1 MNSPSIGPEELKE
14 VDEAILDEL
23 SEGAR
28 TKGFLVDETG
38 YHRNTIWNRLEL
50 LEKTNVIE
58 CLHESTALYEINSD
72 PRDSTDE

>member
-1 MNSPSIGPEELKE
+1 MNSPSIGPEELRK
-14 VDEAILDEL
+14 VDEAILNEL
-23 SEGAR
+23 AEGAR

-58 CLHESTALYEINSD
+58 CLHDSTALYEVNED
-72 PRDSTDE
+72 PRDTTNE